1 MIYDS
6 KNEIAYL
13 KILNKDLP
21 LTPKITNDTA
31 LKKHQS
37 FVNGNTVF
45 DSKEE
50 LYFSWYLDELY
61 EAHYILSYESQPRN
75 LILSMPVFH
84 NRTKQLKTKTKKIT
98 KTLLREHGYIADFKI
113 EWIRDKSHC
122 LFYHNITC
130 NADLNKIPFIANNH
144 DSIIEIKPA
153 FSRFNMDRVFS
164 LNQRWLYQ
172 RHGIYVQKIIPVK
185 LFEATFTPRK
195 YRLTDKTNKQRK
207 LKYQPKSF
215 NDFISQ
221 K

>member
-50 LYFSWYLDELY
+50 LYFSFYLDELY
-61 EAHYILSYESQPRN
+61 KAGYISAYEPQPESYVLSPPIFFKY
-75 LILSMPVFH
+75 
-84 NRTKQLKTKTKKIT
+84 TKQLKTKTKQIVKKLT
-98 KTLLREHGYIADFKI
+98 REHIYSPDFKI
-113 EWIRDKSHC
+113 LWTEKAYNVFSR
-122 LFYHNITC
+122 NIDC
-130 NADLNKIPFIANNH
+130 NADLKAIPFITNCQK
-144 DSIIEIKPA
+144 SIIEIKPI
-153 FSRFNMDRVFS
+153 FDQNNMTRLFTI
-164 LNQRWLYQ
+164 NAKWMYQ

-195 YRLTDKTNKQRK
+195 YLLTDKTNRPRK
-207 LKYQPKSF
+207 LKYQPKTL

-221 K
+221 R